1 MRGSIN
7 CSGLKSWGR
16 PHFLCV
22 GTLPGVAASRVQ
34 PVSSDTASTQ
44 AAPSSQVAVVVQV
57 KLSGKTGHRADIALI
72 DGSLLVTAIGEAALR

>member
-34 PVSSDTASTQ
+34 PVSSNIASTQ

-57 KLSGKTGHRADIALI
+57 KLSGKTGHRADVALI